1 MFTIIILF
9 HWRSNDT
16 MEQKGILRFRE
27 ELAGLV
33 LKMRSKGIDDVRFFA
48 AFEKIPR
55 QQFVAAP
62 WFNSAYDNK
71 VIPID
76 CGEYIERLE
85 EQLLILFALSLKKKH
100 RVLEIG
106 TGSGFCT
113 SLMACLSG
121 RVTTVDRY
129 KTLVDLA
136 RQKFQTLGLENII
149 VRQVDG
155 SRTVTGLGI
164 FDRILIWPSRSDE
177 PKEFLELLAE
187 NGMLI
192 QAIGPDEGVQT
203 VRRYTKVGSQF
214 ECLEMFQVRYQP
226 FIKGIAEIL

>member
-1 MFTIIILF
+1 
-9 HWRSNDT
+9 
-16 MEQKGILRFRE
+16 MEKKCILRFHE

-33 LKMRSKGIDDVRFFA
+33 LRMRSKGIDDVHFFA
-48 AFEKIPR
+48 ALEKIPR
-55 QQFVAAP
+55 QQFVGSP
-62 WFNSAYDNK
+62 WFKGAYDNK
-71 VIPID
+71 VIPIE

-85 EQLLILFALSLKKKH
+85 EQLLILYALSLKKKH

-113 SLMACLSG
+113 ALMACLSD
-121 RVTTVDRY
+121 RVITVDRY

-136 RQKFQTLGLENII
+136 RQKFQTLGIENIVI
-149 VRQVDG
+149 RQIDG
-155 SRTVTGLGI
+155 SRIVAGLGS

-177 PKEFLELLAE
+177 PKEFLELLTE
-187 NGMLI
+187 NGILI

-203 VRRYTKVGSQF
+203 ITRYTKIASRF

-226 FIKGIAEIL
+226 FIEGIAETL

>member
-1 MFTIIILF
+1 MG
-9 HWRSNDT
+9 
-16 MEQKGILRFRE
+16 QKSILRFRE
-27 ELAGLV
+27 ELASLV
-33 LKMRSKGIDDVRFFA
+33 LKMRSKGIDDVRFFS

-55 QQFVAAP
+55 QQFVASS

-71 VIPID
+71 IIPIE

-113 SLMACLSG
+113 ALMACLSD
-121 RVTTVDRY
+121 RVTTIDRY

-136 RQKFQTLGLENII
+136 GQRFQSLGLENIVI
-149 VRQVDG
+149 RQIDG
-155 SRTVTGLGI
+155 SCTGTSLGS

-177 PKEFLELLAE
+177 PQEFLNLLAE
-187 NGMLI
+187 NGILI

-203 VRRYTKVGSQF
+203 MTRYRKIGSQF

-226 FIKGIAEIL
+226 FIKGLAEIL

>member
-1 MFTIIILF
+1 MG
-9 HWRSNDT
+9 
-16 MEQKGILRFRE
+16 QKSILRFRE

-33 LKMRSKGIDDVRFFA
+33 LKMRSKGIDDVRFFS

-55 QQFVAAP
+55 QQFVASP

-71 VIPID
+71 VIPIE

-85 EQLLILFALSLKKKH
+85 EQLLILSALSLKKKH

-113 SLMACLSG
+113 ALMACLSD
-121 RVTTVDRY
+121 RVITVDRY

-136 RQKFQTLGLENII
+136 HQKFQTLGLENII
-149 VRQVDG
+149 VRQIDG
-155 SRTVTGLGI
+155 SRNITNLGS

-187 NGMLI
+187 NGILI
-192 QAIGPDEGVQT
+192 QAIGPDEGIQT
-203 VRRYTKVGSQF
+203 VTRYTKVGNRF
-214 ECLEMFQVRYQP
+214 ESLKMFQVRYQP

>member
-1 MFTIIILF
+1 
-9 HWRSNDT
+9 
-16 MEQKGILRFRE
+16 MEQKGVLRFRE

-33 LKMRSKGIDDVRFFA
+33 LKMRSKGIDDVGFFS

-55 QQFVAAP
+55 QQFVGAP
-62 WFNSAYDNK
+62 WFSSAYENK
-71 VIPID
+71 IIPIE

-85 EQLLILFALSLKKKH
+85 EQLLILSALSLKKKH

-113 SLMACLSG
+113 ALMACLSD
-121 RVTTVDRY
+121 RVTTIERY
-129 KTLVDLA
+129 TTLVNLA
-136 RQKFQTLGLENII
+136 RQKFQTLGLENIV
-149 VRQVDG
+149 VRQIDG
-155 SRTVTGLGI
+155 SHTVTGFGS

-177 PKEFLELLAE
+177 PKDFLELLAE
-187 NGMLI
+187 NGILI
-192 QAIGPDEGVQT
+192 QAIGPDEGIQT
-203 VRRYTKVGSQF
+203 VTRYTKIGSRF

>member
-1 MFTIIILF
+1 MGQKSIL
-9 HWRSNDT
+9 
-16 MEQKGILRFRE
+16 QFRE

-55 QQFVAAP
+55 QQFVSAP
-62 WFNSAYDNK
+62 WLNSAYDNK
-71 VIPID
+71 VIPIE

-85 EQLLILFALSLKKKH
+85 EQLLILSALSLKKKH

-113 SLMACLSG
+113 ALMACLSD
-121 RVTTVDRY
+121 RVTTIDRY
-129 KTLVDLA
+129 KTLINLA
-136 RQKFQTLGLENII
+136 RQKFQILGIENIVLHQI
-149 VRQVDG
+149 DG
-155 SRTVTGLGI
+155 SCPVTDFGS

-177 PKEFLELLAE
+177 PREFLELLAE
-187 NGMLI
+187 NGILI
-192 QAIGPDEGVQT
+192 QAIGPNEGVQKVT
-203 VRRYTKVGSQF
+203 RYTKNGSQF

>member
-1 MFTIIILF
+1 MGQ
-9 HWRSNDT
+9 ND
-16 MEQKGILRFRE
+16 ILRFRE
-27 ELAGLV
+27 ELASLV
-33 LKMRSKGIDDVRFFA
+33 LKMRSKGIDDVRFFSA
-48 AFEKIPR
+48 LEKIPR
-55 QQFVAAP
+55 QQFVSVP
-62 WFNSAYDNK
+62 WFSSAYENK
-71 VIPID
+71 VIPIE

-113 SLMACLSG
+113 ALMACLSD

-129 KTLVDLA
+129 KTLVNLA
-136 RQKFQTLGLENII
+136 RQKFQSFGLENVVVKQI
-149 VRQVDG
+149 DG
-155 SRTVTGLGI
+155 GCTFTGFGS
-164 FDRILIWPSRSDE
+164 FDRILVWPSRSDE
-177 PKEFLELLAE
+177 PKDFLELLAE
-187 NGMLI
+187 NGVLI

-203 VRRYTKVGSQF
+203 VTRYTRVGSRF

>member
-1 MFTIIILF
+1 MGQ
-9 HWRSNDT
+9 RD
-16 MEQKGILRFRE
+16 ILRFRE
-27 ELAGLV
+27 ELASLV

-55 QQFVAAP
+55 QHFVSSP
-62 WFNSAYDNK
+62 WFDSAYDNK
-71 VIPID
+71 VIPIE

-85 EQLLILFALSLKKKH
+85 EQLLILSALSLKKKY

-113 SLMACLSG
+113 ALMACLSD

-129 KTLVDLA
+129 KTLVELA
-136 RQKFQTLGLENII
+136 RQKFQTLGIENIV
-149 VRQVDG
+149 VRRIDG
-155 SRTVTGLGI
+155 SRIVTDLGS

-187 NGMLI
+187 NGILI
-192 QAIGPDEGVQT
+192 QAIGPDEGVQMVT
-203 VRRYTKVGSQF
+203 RYTRIGSRF
-214 ECLEMFQVRYQP
+214 ECSEMFQVRYQP
-226 FIKGIAEIL
+226 FIEGIAEVL

>member
-1 MFTIIILF
+1 MG
-9 HWRSNDT
+9 
-16 MEQKGILRFRE
+16 QKGILRFRE
-27 ELAGLV
+27 ELASLV
-33 LKMRSKGIDDVRFFA
+33 LKMRSKGIDDVRFFSA
-48 AFEKIPR
+48 IEKIPR
-55 QQFVAAP
+55 QQFVASS
-62 WFNSAYDNK
+62 WLNSAYDNK
-71 VIPID
+71 VIPIE

-85 EQLLILFALSLKKKH
+85 EQLLILSALSLKKKH

-113 SLMACLSG
+113 ALMACLSG

-136 RQKFQTLGLENII
+136 RQKFQILGLENIVI
-149 VRQVDG
+149 RQLDG
-155 SRTVTGLGI
+155 SCMITGFGS

-177 PKEFLELLAE
+177 PKEFLDILTE
-187 NGMLI
+187 NGILI

-203 VRRYTKVGSQF
+203 MTRYTKIGNRF

-226 FIKGIAEIL
+226 FIKGVAEIL